1 MHCAIHHFPPLVTH
15 LACGQAAAS
24 AARKIDA
31 KMEAVKLKLEADQRQ
46 LEKQQRKA
54 KRRERRERRAQRK
67 AAPATMATMAMAALA
82 ASVVAVEDSDGREE
96 EAADYIPAR
105 SRLLTNYALS
115 PGWGG
120 DGALVDGGV
129 ESTHPL
135 VRLASVSP
143 ERGSTPHASPNALQ
157 GRRAS
162 SRDSCSSAGDVEGLP
177 TGGESPEGEQLLA
190 TADRASSPEL
200 QSPFSQT
207 GSPQAWYQ
215 QVPLSAPDPRAERWI
230 KQQMDDRWTKRQVD
244 QTTDEARG
252 RGVVESAWAEE
263 QDWFEAAESDEVE
276 RLHARH
282 VNFGGAANKRFD
294 ADADSAKGPGGGATG
309 GPLTLWDLLDENTS
323 LQRRMRR
330 RASMATRPP
339 WQCPSLAPVFSQ
351 GALAGSGRLDT
362 PRGRGRATGRAQLL
376 PQLFELTAYKV
387 ADATAFDH
395 PGARTAASSDC
406 GAATRHSPVC

>member
-1 MHCAIHHFPPLVTH
+1 MQFTISLHYVTR

-143 ERGSTPHASPNALQ
+143 SRGSTPHASPNALQ
-157 GRRAS
+157 GRRTS

-177 TGGESPEGEQLLA
+177 TGGESPEGEQSLA

-263 QDWFEAAESDEVE
+263 QDWFEAAGSDEVE

-282 VNFGGAANKRFD
+282 VNFGGTANKLFA
-294 ADADSAKGPGGGATG
+294 ADADSAKGPGGGVTS

-330 RASMATRPP
+330 RASMAKRPT
-339 WQCPSLAPVFSQ
+339 LAVPEFGSCVFS
-351 GALAGSGRLDT
+351 
-362 PRGRGRATGRAQLL
+362 GRARRLW
-376 PQLFELTAYKV
+376 
-387 ADATAFDH
+387 
-395 PGARTAASSDC
+395 AA
-406 GAATRHSPVC
+406 RHSQG